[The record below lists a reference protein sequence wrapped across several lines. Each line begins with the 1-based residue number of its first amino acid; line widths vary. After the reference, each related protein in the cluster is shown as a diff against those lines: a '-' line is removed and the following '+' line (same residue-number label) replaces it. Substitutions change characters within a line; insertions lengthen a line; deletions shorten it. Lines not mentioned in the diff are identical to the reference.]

1 MSGEQAMNKEEINCQ
16 HLNFFLALYCLPQWF
31 SCEKDPSFHGENS
44 FPDGSVVK
52 NLPAVQEMWVWS
64 LGGEDLREGSGNPL
78 QYLFLGNPMDR
89 GAWKAPVHGG
99 HKRDRHWT
107 TIKWERNVL
116 SGLHY
121 VVKREKVAIIGE
133 LTGHLQTSS
142 TSHLS
147 GSLSSDLPCFSPLF
161 LTPSVITQLLPESRS
176 HAAAY
181 NLESALRSHI
191 SVLSHSA
198 NSYSSFKSQLKT
210 LLMLCFTP

>member
-89 GAWKAPVHGG
+89 GAWQATVHGVV
-99 HKRDRHWT
+99 RVRHDLVTKLPPPPRQSMWSKQGNMT
-107 TIKWERNVL
+107 TLEP
-116 SGLHY
+116 
-121 VVKREKVAIIGE
+121 
-133 LTGHLQTSS
+133 QT
-142 TSHLS
+142 LK
-147 GSLSSDLPCFSPLF
+147 
-161 LTPSVITQLLPESRS
+161 
-176 HAAAY
+176 
-181 NLESALRSHI
+181 
-191 SVLSHSA
+191 
-198 NSYSSFKSQLKT
+198 FKSLIFKRIW
-210 LLMLCFTP
+210 M